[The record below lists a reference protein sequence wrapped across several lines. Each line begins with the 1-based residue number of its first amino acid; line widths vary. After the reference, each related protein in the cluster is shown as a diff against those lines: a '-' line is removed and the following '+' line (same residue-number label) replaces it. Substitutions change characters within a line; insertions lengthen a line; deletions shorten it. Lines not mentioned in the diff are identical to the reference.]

1 MVPSKQV
8 ADAICLSKQSREPRY
23 RHVTL
28 RYVIILTTNQLS
40 TPEAGHQTF
49 VFLVQETITATQY
62 IELCAMDEDASSA
75 EAPLMR
81 GESLSVHDRTRTE
94 DGDLREQDLTS
105 PSWFIW
111 ALTFSAG
118 ISGLLFGYE

>member
-1 MVPSKQV
+1 MEEEV
-8 ADAICLSKQSREPRY
+8 
-23 RHVTL
+23 
-28 RYVIILTTNQLS
+28 
-40 TPEAGHQTF
+40 
-49 VFLVQETITATQY
+49 
-62 IELCAMDEDASSA
+62 SSA

-81 GESLSVHDRTRTE
+81 QDSVDVQN
-94 DGDLREQDLTS
+94 DDDIGDLREQDLTS

>member
-1 MVPSKQV
+1 MKLKYLVSSHADLGKFQSQRSISK
-8 ADAICLSKQSREPRY
+8 AYAHE
-23 RHVTL
+23 
-28 RYVIILTTNQLS
+28 
-40 TPEAGHQTF
+40 
-49 VFLVQETITATQY
+49 VQEEAYASLTVLITPIES
-62 IELCAMDEDASSA
+62 IELCTMEEDVSSA

-81 GESLSVHDRTRTE
+81 QESFETLHEPDDGEP
-94 DGDLREQDLTS
+94 REQDLTS